1 MKKVTVLALAFVST
15 LAAAQKT
22 STVGMGASSC
32 GSYTEFRAGGDEGTR
47 MMIGFYLQG
56 YLSGL
61 NAGMLANKRQTKS
74 IPDGAALLSFVD
86 SYCRR
91 NPMERLDEALIELYL
106 QLR

>member
-1 MKKVTVLALAFVST
+1 MRNAIVLALAFVAT

-22 STVGMGASSC
+22 STVGLGASSC
-32 GSYTEFRAGGDEGTR
+32 GSYNEFRAKGDEESR
-47 MMIGFYLQG
+47 MMAGFYLQG
-56 YLSGL
+56 YLSGI
-61 NAGMLANKRQTKS
+61 NAGMLANQRQTKS

-91 NPMERLDEALIELYL
+91 NPLERVDAALIALYM